1 MSQASNLAIDEPAGA
16 GARSTT
22 TATGPARRPRSR
34 SASDQAVLE
43 HYFKRLDPE
52 VAASFTEAQREAIQT
67 MFGARELAKHAV
79 ELRRS
84 VPLPGGRRFYLVFL
98 LGRERRG
105 ITHLYSQGTASK
117 GFDVLWYLGLG
128 ALCLAPVLALLIA
141 GEI

>member
-1 MSQASNLAIDEPAGA
+1 MPPLHRQDVANNSAGT
-16 GARSTT
+16 R
-22 TATGPARRPRSR
+22 PARRSRSR
-34 SASDQAVLE
+34 AVSDQVD

-84 VPLPGGRRFYLVFL
+84 VPLPGGRRFYLVLL

-105 ITHLYSQGTASK
+105 IARLYSQGTASK
-117 GFDVLWYLGLG
+117 SYDVLWYLGLG
-128 ALCLAPVLALLIA
+128 ALCLAPILALLTA
-141 GEI
+141 GGI

>member
-1 MSQASNLAIDEPAGA
+1 MSQASNLAIDEPASA
-16 GARSTT
+16 STR
-22 TATGPARRPRSR
+22 PARRPRSR
-34 SASDQAVLE
+34 AASDQVVLE

-98 LGRERRG
+98 LGRERRD
-105 ITHLYSQGTASK
+105 IARLYSQGTASK
-117 GFDVLWYLGLG
+117 SYDVLWYLGLG
-128 ALCLAPVLALLIA
+128 ALCLAPVLALLTA
-141 GEI
+141 GGI